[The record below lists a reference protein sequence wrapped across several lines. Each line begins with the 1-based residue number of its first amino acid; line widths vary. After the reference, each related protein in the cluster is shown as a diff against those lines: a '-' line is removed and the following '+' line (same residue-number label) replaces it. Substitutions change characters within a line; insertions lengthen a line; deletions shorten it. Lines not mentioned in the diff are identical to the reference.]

1 MAQLLGGCDACGGRR
16 RSLAARAAIRDERA
30 QRCAGR
36 ARAAALST
44 CRSYTLPSAGA
55 RTCVDAARR
64 PRIRTRAG
72 ASRSMAPATHMN
84 KYRTD
89 RYVED

>member
-1 MAQLLGGCDACGGRR
+1 MRAVGAGAASLLGL
-16 RSLAARAAIRDERA
+16 RSVTSALSAALA
-30 QRCAGR
+30 

-89 RYVED
+89 RYVPRRLASYKL